1 MTTHPDN
8 RDKMESA
15 ASSEIAPGD
24 SFLTIIDK
32 CNLSK
37 IEIMALM
44 TVMSH
49 MVSENGLDV
58 TQADIMREIGSNP
71 SNATR
76 VFKKLRDTGAII
88 KENGRIFVNP
98 HIMRAADEMGRS
110 MMNAIIMGSA
120 AMRNAKTKIA

>member
-1 MTTHPDN
+1 MATYQN
-8 RDKMESA
+8 I
-15 ASSEIAPGD
+15 SEIAPGD

-37 IEIMALM
+37 LEIMALM
-44 TVMSH
+44 AAMSH
-49 MVSENGLDV
+49 MVSEDGLDA

-98 HIMRAADEMGRS
+98 HIMRAADEMGKCL
-110 MMNAIIMGSA
+110 MNAAIMGSA
-120 AMRNAKTKIA
+120 AMRKSRVKMA